1 MKDKAKILIQNSK
14 VLKEPQ
20 KAIYLKLLENL
31 SKEDLQDFV
40 TILEREKEAITVLEI
55 DAEKQK
61 MALNK
66 ACFEKIDQILKQDK
80 ATAIG
85 QEERKDSE
93 EADELLKQLEDL

>member
-1 MKDKAKILIQNSK
+1 MKDKGKILIQNSK

-20 KAIYLKLLENL
+20 KAIYIKLLEKL

-40 TILEREKEAITVLEI
+40 TILEREKEAVASLELDDI
-55 DAEKQK
+55 KQK

-66 ACFEKIDQILKQDK
+66 ACFEKIDQIFKQDK

-85 QEERKDSE
+85 QEESKDSE